1 MSIAWPVAS
10 ETDEDIFAMVVA
22 PIVRRIAAADSDV
35 GAGPG
40 VNHSPAM
47 SAYAAAMSSYSSR
60 ITVMARTAEVDMDAR
75 TTAFAFAIASA
86 IYSAMVS
93 IIFFMISLTTVTLSS
108 DVISSMILAADI
120 VMTTVAVSAG
130 D

>member
-1 MSIAWPVAS
+1 
-10 ETDEDIFAMVVA
+10 
-22 PIVRRIAAADSDV
+22 
-35 GAGPG
+35 
-40 VNHSPAM
+40 
-47 SAYAAAMSSYSSR
+47 
-60 ITVMARTAEVDMDAR
+60 MDAR